1 MNQSKIS
8 AETLAPVKD
17 QTASPLLRQ
26 PSVGAACRK
35 NRRGESGG
43 TSAGN
48 VKLHRNGKAENAF
61 PDAAELSQQIAE
73 ITQKSRKLVAE
84 FLKRPAVGNGVGMAY
99 SLAIGAAFLDM
110 TTRLMSDPSR
120 LVQAQL
126 SLRNDYLTLWQRTTQ
141 SLLGWATE
149 PVIEPPA
156 GDRRFPDV
164 AWTHKPLFD
173 FIKQ

>member
-1 MNQSKIS
+1 MNQSKTS

-17 QTASPLLRQ
+17 QTPSPSLGQ

-35 NRRGESGG
+35 KRRRESGG

-48 VKLHRNGKAENAF
+48 VTLHRSGKAEDAF
-61 PDAAELSQQIAE
+61 PDAAQLSQQIAE
-73 ITQKSRKLVAE
+73 IAQKSRKLVTE
-84 FLKRPAVGNGVGMAY
+84 FLKRPAVGNRAGIAY
-99 SLAIGAAFLDM
+99 SLAIDAAFDI

-141 SLLGWATE
+141 RLLGGATE
-149 PVIEPPA
+149 PVIEPP
-156 GDRRFPDV
+156 
-164 AWTHKPLFD
+164 
-173 FIKQ
+173 